1 MIICPDVSKK
11 ESECKTSDYPK
22 HSMYG
27 LFTSIYLH
35 LCILGG
41 KCRNKHHTLSV
52 WVWKLPT
59 SSRFLAHAASVGR
72 FDWPELGKLFS
83 PWRKFSFTLT
93 NNMWQKMGKASI
105 AHSRKCWCNGHS
117 YCSNSSRHACFYSTT
132 SVTMVIGENLSASL
146 FPPSNALPS
155 L

>member
-1 MIICPDVSKK
+1 MYRRKK
-11 ESECKTSDYPK
+11 VNVRLVTMPCTQC
-22 HSMYG
+22 MV
-27 LFTSIYLH
+27 YLH
-35 LCILGG
+35 LFTYICVFCEVNVGI
-41 KCRNKHHTLSV
+41 NIHHTLSV

-59 SSRFLAHAASVGR
+59 SSRFLANAASVGR

-83 PWRKFSFTLT
+83 PWRKFSFTLA
-93 NNMWQKMGKASI
+93 NMWQKMGKASI

-117 YCSNSSRHACFYSTT
+117 YCSNSSRHACFYSLSNT
-132 SVTMVIGENLSASL
+132 SVTLVIGENLGASL